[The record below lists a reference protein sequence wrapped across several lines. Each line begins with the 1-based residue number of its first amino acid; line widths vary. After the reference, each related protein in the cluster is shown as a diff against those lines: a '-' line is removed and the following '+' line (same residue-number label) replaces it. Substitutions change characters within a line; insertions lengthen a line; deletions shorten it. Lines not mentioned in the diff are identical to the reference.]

1 MYISEP
7 VLSYSYLSKGVDEAW
22 VLHKYPYFYLSTDCE
37 YLCHLCIPWPL
48 LPDFL
53 EPLIKLA
60 KPPSISLN
68 FNPLKCTGLRLTDG
82 LVVTLPRLLSVFPVS
97 GHCAKLS
104 RGRHLRF
111 PIATFR
117 PIPTPLSARSVRAH
131 ASPWAWTWASH
142 PRPTPRSSWVRM
154 TRFVTGH
161 LLWRSIYKKKKKRSL
176 RYVLSPWVHVY
187 LVCPSGT
194 RKSFD
199 HLISDSK
206 APKRPEMESG
216 MTTPPKMRR
225 VAENDYEI
233 GRPSCIYITVFHG
246 KQNI

>member
-22 VLHKYPYFYLSTDCE
+22 VLHKYPYSYLSTDCE

-68 FNPLKCTGLRLTDG
+68 FNPLKCTGWRLTDG

-131 ASPWAWTWASH
+131 ASLWAWTWASH
-142 PRPTPRSSWVRM
+142 PRPTQRSSWVRM
-154 TRFVTGH
+154 TSFIRDTLCYWSFT
-161 LLWRSIYKKKKKRSL
+161 LEEYLQKKKKSAL
-176 RYVLSPWVHVY
+176 CPFTMGSCVPCLPFRYQEELWSSHIGFK
-187 LVCPSGT
+187 STKET
-194 RKSFD
+194 RDGVGYDDPTEDEACSREWLWD
-199 HLISDSK
+199 
-206 APKRPEMESG
+206 R
-216 MTTPPKMRR
+216 
-225 VAENDYEI
+225 
-233 GRPSCIYITVFHG
+233 
-246 KQNI
+246 